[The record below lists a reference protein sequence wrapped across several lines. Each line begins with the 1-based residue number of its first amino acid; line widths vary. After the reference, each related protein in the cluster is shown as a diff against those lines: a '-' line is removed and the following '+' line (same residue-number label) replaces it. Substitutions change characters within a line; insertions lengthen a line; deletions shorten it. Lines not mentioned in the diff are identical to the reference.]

1 MPHRNHLMI
10 AFVCSS
16 LGWSAC
22 GGSSGSTCGSVQP
35 CGGSVVGD
43 WKIVD
48 SCLELDTTGLNDSD
62 FCPQASVDL
71 SSLTLTGDVAYRA
84 DMTYTVA
91 LTVGMTLTFGFPS
104 ACLTSG
110 GITLTCAQFDAAI
123 QSELAADPDPTIES
137 YRCAAGAGDV
147 CNCNVRAA
155 PMNSSETGTYTTA
168 SNLISYLASDG
179 SSSTDA
185 YCVQGDRLNITQ
197 TKSGTS
203 PDDPALSGTLVL
215 ARQ

>member
-62 FCPQASVDL
+62 FCPQASIDL

-110 GITLTCAQFDAAI
+110 GITLTCAQFDAA
-123 QSELAADPDPTIES
+123 
-137 YRCAAGAGDV
+137 
-147 CNCNVRAA
+147 
-155 PMNSSETGTYTTA
+155 M
-168 SNLISYLASDG
+168 
-179 SSSTDA
+179 
-185 YCVQGDRLNITQ
+185 
-197 TKSGTS
+197 
-203 PDDPALSGTLVL
+203 LSGTIVL